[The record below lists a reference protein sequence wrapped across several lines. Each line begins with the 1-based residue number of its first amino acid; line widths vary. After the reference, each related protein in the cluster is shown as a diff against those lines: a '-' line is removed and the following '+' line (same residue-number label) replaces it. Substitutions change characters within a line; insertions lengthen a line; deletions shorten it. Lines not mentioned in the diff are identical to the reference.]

1 MSFQLQPAHF
11 PKEYAAAI
19 VETQVLSVTNNWYC
33 KKSPVATVLYNRFEN
48 DPRSDK
54 SLTHGFRHLGS

>member
-19 VETQVLSVTNNWYC
+19 VETQAVSLTDNEYC
-33 KKSPVATVLYNRFEN
+33 KKS
-48 DPRSDK
+48 RSRR
-54 SLTHGFRHLGS
+54 LRQ